1 MENLKNSG
9 LLYCLNSTQR
19 KSEWRFGALGK
30 YVGLFMGQINTLKKK
45 VKCDPLFGFF
55 FLIFCNVWYFD
66 TSSIMMYNFIL
77 YTVMYHF
84 VLQLTGN
91 YVRNIKHTEI
101 TYQDIKV
108 AICADQVNIY
118 LIIIS
123 MHVVCGNLGWRKL
136 GGGGGG
142 GKVINQ

>member
-19 KSEWRFGALGK
+19 KSEWRFGALGN

-45 VKCDPLFGFF
+45 VKCDPLFGCCYFF
-55 FLIFCNVWYFD
+55 EIFCNVWYFD
-66 TSSIMMYNFIL
+66 TSSIMMYDYIYDIQLCFTL
-77 YTVMYHF
+77 
-84 VLQLTGN
+84 LQLTGN

-108 AICADQVNIY
+108 AICADQVSTY
-118 LIIIS
+118 LIIVS
-123 MHVVCGNLGWRKL
+123 CMCMWELGVEKGN
-136 GGGGGG
+136 
-142 GKVINQ
+142 

>member
-1 MENLKNSG
+1 MCGIL
-9 LLYCLNSTQR
+9 TQVVL
-19 KSEWRFGALGK
+19 WRMILCDIQFTC
-30 YVGLFMGQINTLKKK
+30 ITL
-45 VKCDPLFGFF
+45 
-55 FLIFCNVWYFD
+55 
-66 TSSIMMYNFIL
+66 
-77 YTVMYHF
+77 
-84 VLQLTGN
+84 LQLTGN

-136 GGGGGG
+136 ERGGGG
-142 GKVINQ
+142 GKVINQWAVTYVGFSQSIFTCSSPDHLGFALMYGMYLNVGQKPNWVS